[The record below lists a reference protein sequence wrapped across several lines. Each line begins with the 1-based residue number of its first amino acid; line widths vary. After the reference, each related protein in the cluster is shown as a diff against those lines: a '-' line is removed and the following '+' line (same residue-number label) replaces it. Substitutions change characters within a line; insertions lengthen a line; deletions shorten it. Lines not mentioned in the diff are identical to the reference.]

1 MLVVENRIQNE
12 EAVTA
17 NRNVNIDEFIWPHG
31 ITPPLHHARKRRFR
45 KRVNKRMIE
54 SVEEEVERLLAADNL
69 ASKVNYEVLENVNP
83 DLSDSEFI
91 EREEPLE
98 AAGHLGSEAGDV
110 ATPGLDAADEDGEEG
125 EGEEAEPEGDIDEEL
140 AAELDLALGDEEEGE
155 EDEDDE
161 EEEEE
166 SDEDEDDED
175 AQGRKLLNEEI
186 RDLEAAV
193 AKKQHEVAISANPL
207 IKKRFEDALK
217 KLSADLEMKRAQ
229 RDEMKERQRR
239 KKEGIAVEDPDT
251 DAEVCPNDEVEARDN
266 AAQGD
271 ADLFGSD
278 DPNAMDIG

>member
-1 MLVVENRIQNE
+1 
-12 EAVTA
+12 
-17 NRNVNIDEFIWPHG
+17 
-31 ITPPLHHARKRRFR
+31 
-45 KRVNKRMIE
+45 MIE

-69 ASKVNYEVLENVNP
+69 ASKVNYGECQLACCVRLTDCFVTEVLENVNP

-155 EDEDDE
+155 EEEDDD

-207 IKKRFEDALK
+207 IKVCYFHPCLCVRRAL
-217 KLSADLEMKRAQ
+217 
-229 RDEMKERQRR
+229 RDCSCR
-239 KKEGIAVEDPDT
+239 
-251 DAEVCPNDEVEARDN
+251 N
-266 AAQGD
+266 A
-271 ADLFGSD
+271 SRMHSRNSR
-278 DPNAMDIG
+278 PI